1 MDISNSSTCNL
12 CNDDKEQ
19 TALHILYECSN
30 ILPFYQ
36 WFLTILLYLFN
47 FKPSSNIRFLYFD
60 NVYKDLYQKR
70 ISNLF
75 LVVYICTVWK
85 TRKENLRIGN
95 LRKLLIWTV
104 KSNIDVSKLRTG
116 KSLEELYGQY
126 HVKLTNAELDK
137 LQ

>member
-1 MDISNSSTCNL
+1 MQI
-12 CNDDKEQ
+12 
-19 TALHILYECSN
+19 CS
-30 ILPFYQ
+30 
-36 WFLTILLYLFN
+36 

-60 NVYKDLYQKR
+60 NVYRDLYQKR

-95 LRKLLIWTV
+95 LRKILIRTV

-126 HVKLTNAELDK
+126 HVKLTNTELDK
-137 LQ
+137 QQ

>member
-1 MDISNSSTCNL
+1 MQI
-12 CNDDKEQ
+12 
-19 TALHILYECSN
+19 CS
-30 ILPFYQ
+30 
-36 WFLTILLYLFN
+36 

-60 NVYKDLYQKR
+60 NVYRDLYQKR

-95 LRKLLIWTV
+95 LRKILIRTV
-104 KSNIDVSKLRTG
+104 KSSIDITRICSG

-126 HVKLTNAELDK
+126 YVNLTNAELDK